1 MKKFFYILALGL
13 SVSLASCAPSEVDDL
28 FDENPAVRIDNAVKN
43 YTELLKSN
51 GGRWLLKYFP
61 NGDQEGYNFVMHFKN
76 GSVEISSKNA
86 YFDFTAA
93 FIEFFC
99 KCS

>member
-61 NGDQEGYNFVMHFKN
+61 NGAHSAQMKIHHAEKLWLN
-76 GSVEISSKNA
+76 GAIQNM
-86 YFDFTAA
+86 
-93 FIEFFC
+93 
-99 KCS
+99 